1 MSVPV
6 VRPTP
11 VVRPAR
17 SFDMG
22 EIETLA
28 RRPFAAAWSR
38 QAYTD
43 ETERTDSI
51 FLVADD
57 GTVRGYALARVF
69 QGEAKLLDLA
79 VVEDGRG
86 VGRALWSALGQAA
99 RDRGGRKITLEVSQM
114 NSRAQRFY
122 RCSGAKVVGR
132 RPKFYND
139 GSDAILMDFLIV

>member
-1 MSVPV
+1 MSV
-6 VRPTP
+6 P

-22 EIETLA
+22 EIEALA

-38 QAYTD
+38 RAYAD
-43 ETERTDSI
+43 EAERTDSI

-57 GTVRGYALARVF
+57 GAVRGYVLARVF
-69 QGEAKLLDLA
+69 EGESQLLDLA

-86 VGRALWSALGQAA
+86 VGRTLWSALAQAA
-99 RDRGGRKITLEVSQM
+99 RGRGCRKITLEVSDK
-114 NSRAQRFY
+114 NSRAQHFY
-122 RCSGAKVVGR
+122 RRAGAKVVGR

-139 GSDAILMDFLIV
+139 GSDAILMDFPLA